1 MKNGR
6 KNKTLRYSIYIIVY
20 VGTLIALFGGSFRQH
35 FSKGMR
41 LEYYNDD
48 VRQQVWPF
56 FRYSGQGL
64 LENNYIA
71 DYYLSGLPIAY
82 KALYALAAKFWNL
95 YTVSSILPY
104 VLFLLTVLGIG
115 LASHKLSGW
124 AGSWMSVAFML
135 SSTIYL
141 ERMTGGLPRS
151 FAFPLF
157 AWLCVALVY
166 GKPTILFVVTVLGA
180 GFYPVVACVGG
191 VLLFGWCFIIA
202 KSLRGVV
209 SEWSLLYRSVVLA
222 VLGALIIGLV
232 VPVMMTVKPFG
243 PMLPSKEFK
252 EFPELAPKGRYEKGH
267 ERLPFPSILTE
278 LVIYTQSSLSIQE
291 KTSFYHNLLWFV
303 VCCLAVLGMYH
314 LISQSVEAKR
324 LGLLF
329 IVSSLFY
336 FLAQPLSPQLFF
348 PQRYLLYT
356 IPLLVTIFLPAAI
369 YTLLGHWLK
378 HRNIRKFQSIT
389 VAVLGAALI
398 LTNGARGISEAG
410 FTREITEHHEL
421 YEFVGSLPNDVLLAG
436 WPTGAVENI
445 PYLCK
450 RSVLICYETHQAFHR
465 SYTLEMRQR
474 MSYLIIAYFA
484 TDLNPILQLKE
495 KFGITHLLLDTRN
508 FGETV
513 PRYFRP
519 FNGPIKVTH
528 RKMRS
533 QGGPIML
540 QEPYTQSIV
549 FQNGPFILFDL
560 VHLNQLASA
569 PRP

>member
-1 MKNGR
+1 MENDR
-6 KNKTLRYSIYIIVY
+6 KNRTLRSSIYIVVY
-20 VGTLIALFGGSFRQH
+20 VGTLIALFGGSFKQH
-35 FSKGMR
+35 FSKGMQ

-48 VRQQVWPF
+48 VRQQIWPF
-56 FRYSGQGL
+56 FRYSSEGL
-64 LENNYIA
+64 LENDYIA
-71 DYYLSGLPIAY
+71 DYYLSGLPIGY
-82 KALYALAAKFWNL
+82 KTFYFLAAKFWNL

-104 VLFLLTVLGIG
+104 ILFLLTVLGIG

-135 SSTIYL
+135 SSAIYL
-141 ERMTGGLPRS
+141 ERMVGGLPRS

-166 GKPTILFVVTVLGA
+166 GKPKILFVVTVLGA

-191 VLLFGWCFIIA
+191 VLLFGWCFIVP
-202 KSLRGVV
+202 KSFRGVV
-209 SEWSLLYRSVVLA
+209 SKWSLLYRSVVLA
-222 VLGALIIGLV
+222 ILGVLIIGLV

-243 PMLPSKEFK
+243 PMLFSKEFT
-252 EFPELAPKGRYEKGH
+252 EFLELGPKGRYEEGH
-267 ERLPFPSILTE
+267 ERLPFLSILTE
-278 LVIYTQSSLSIQE
+278 LVTYTQSSLSIRE
-291 KTSFYHNLLWFV
+291 KTSPYHDLLWFI

-356 IPLLVTIFLPAAI
+356 IPLLVIIFLPAAI

-378 HRNIRKFQSIT
+378 HSKIRKFQSIT

-398 LTNGARGISEAG
+398 LASGVRGISEAG

-436 WPTGAVENI
+436 WPTGVVENI

-450 RSVLICYETHQAFHR
+450 RSVLIFYETHQAFHR

-484 TDLNPILQLKE
+484 TDLYPILLLKE
-495 KFGITHLLLDTRN
+495 KFGVTHLLLDTRN
-508 FGETV
+508 FGEKV

-519 FNGPIKVTH
+519 FNGPIKVAH
-528 RKMRS
+528 REMRS

-540 QEPYTQSIV
+540 QKPYDRSIV
-549 FQNGPFILFDL
+549 FQNGPFIVLDL
-560 VHLNQLASA
+560 GELINFM
-569 PRP
+569 